1 MDYLNENTNSTTND
15 LAYAKTLHRTKS
27 QASVLPLLPA
37 SDGLNHTQLPSSI
50 PTVVPFS
57 STEIQVP
64 DAFEKQ
70 TNDEK
75 KLLQYLMRNY
85 DPNVRPLRDSS
96 APVIIRLGITLTQ
109 IFDLD
114 EKNQVLT
121 TNVWLDQ
128 VNCVFFFH
136 SNVTLI

>member
-1 MDYLNENTNSTTND
+1 MDKENESNSSD
-15 LAYAKTLHRTKS
+15 IAYAKTLHRTKS
-27 QASVLPLLPA
+27 KESVLPLLPA
-37 SDGLNHTQLPSSI
+37 SDGLNHTQLPSAI
-50 PTVVPFS
+50 PTSVPYAA
-57 STEIQVP
+57 TAIQVP

-75 KLLQYLMRNY
+75 RLLQYLMRNY

-128 VNCVFFFH
+128 VKGFFLH
-136 SNVTLI
+136 HYD